1 MGTITREQKKLFYTT
16 IKGAKM
22 RLKDKVAVITGS
34 SRGIGAA
41 IARGFAQEGCCVV
54 VTYLAQKEKAT
65 EVAKEIGSD
74 LVLRMDVR
82 KRDEIR
88 NVYSETTKH
97 YGKLDILVN
106 NAGVNRTND
115 FDKQTDEEW
124 EDVINVNLTGVFKCC
139 QEVLP
144 YINDYGRIV
153 NIGSLSGEYGGPRTP
168 SYAAAKMGVMA
179 LTHNLA
185 RFLAQRNI
193 CVNCLSPGVIAS
205 EFTEKTMS
213 PEVKE
218 TALSLMLIKRFAR
231 YEEMVGA
238 AIFLASDESSY
249 MTAQTLSVNGGAWV
263 R

>member
-1 MGTITREQKKLFYTT
+1 
-16 IKGAKM
+16 M
-22 RLKDKVAVITGS
+22 RLKGKVAVITGS
-34 SRGIGAA
+34 SRGLGAA
-41 IARGFAQEGCCVV
+41 IARGFAKEGCHVV
-54 VTYLAQKEKAT
+54 VTYVTQKEKAKAL
-65 EVAKEIGSD
+65 AKEIGAK
-74 LVLRMDVR
+74 LALRLDVR
-82 KRDEIR
+82 NREAIR
-88 NVYSETTKH
+88 SVFKEAFSK

-106 NAGVNRTND
+106 NAGINRTAD

-124 EDVINVNLTGVFKCC
+124 QEVIDVNLTGVFRCS

-144 YINDYGRIV
+144 FISDYGRII

-179 LTHNLA
+179 LTHNMA
-185 RFLAQRNI
+185 RFLGARNI
-193 CVNCLSPGVIAS
+193 CVNTLSPGVIAG
-205 EFTEKTMS
+205 ELTEQTMS

-218 TALSLMLIKRFAR
+218 QALSLMLIKRFAR
-231 YEEMVGA
+231 YDEMVGA